1 MGQSRPANS
10 ELAAGEITEM
20 LRAWSSGSR
29 DDAERLFPAVYDE
42 LKRQA
47 QSFMRR
53 ERPGHTLQTTALINE
68 AYLKLRGQKDFQWE
82 SREHFFAICATLMR
96 RILVDHAK
104 GKRRAKRGG
113 RAEHEP
119 IDGLAIAAKKDSG
132 VDVLALDEA
141 LERLGKFD
149 PQQARIVELKFFS
162 GFSVEE
168 IAELLET
175 SDSTVKR
182 DWRAAKAWLK
192 HELAGMEE

>member
-1 MGQSRPANS
+1 MSASQFSSHA
-10 ELAAGEITEM
+10 ITEM

-68 AYLKLRGQKDFQWE
+68 AYLKLREQREFQWE

-96 RILVDHAK
+96 RILVDHA
-104 GKRRAKRGG
+104 RARHREKRGG
-113 RAEHEP
+113 GAER
-119 IDGLAIAAKKDSG
+119 ITLDGVAMAAAEKTD

-141 LERLGKFD
+141 LESLAKFD

-162 GFSVEE
+162 GFSIEE
-168 IAELLET
+168 IAELLQI

-192 HELAGMEE
+192 HELANDET

>member
-1 MGQSRPANS
+1 MSASQFSSHA
-10 ELAAGEITEM
+10 ITEM

-68 AYLKLRGQKDFQWE
+68 AYLKLREQREFQWE

-104 GKRRAKRGG
+104 GRRRAKRGG
-113 RAEHEP
+113 NAVHEQL
-119 IDGLAIAAKKDSG
+119 DGLAIAAKSDG
-132 VDVLALDEA
+132 DVDVLALDEA
-141 LERLGKFD
+141 LESLAKFD

-162 GFSVEE
+162 GFSIEE
-168 IAELLET
+168 IAELLQI

-192 HELAGMEE
+192 HELANDET

>member
-1 MGQSRPANS
+1 M
-10 ELAAGEITEM
+10 
-20 LRAWSSGSR
+20 
-29 DDAERLFPAVYDE
+29 
-42 LKRQA
+42 
-47 QSFMRR
+47 
-53 ERPGHTLQTTALINE
+53 
-68 AYLKLRGQKDFQWE
+68 
-82 SREHFFAICATLMR
+82 
-96 RILVDHAK
+96 
-104 GKRRAKRGG
+104 
-113 RAEHEP
+113 
-119 IDGLAIAAKKDSG
+119 
-132 VDVLALDEA
+132 LALDEA

>member
-1 MGQSRPANS
+1 MDENGRRDGASFS
-10 ELAAGEITEM
+10 GKITEM

-68 AYLKLRGQKDFQWE
+68 AYLKLREQKDFRWE
-82 SREHFFAICATLMR
+82 SRQHFFAICATLMR

-104 GKRRAKRGG
+104 GRRRAKRGG
-113 RAEHEP
+113 DAVHEP
-119 IDGLAIAAKKDSG
+119 IDDLAIAAKNDG

-141 LERLGKFD
+141 LEQLAKFD

-162 GFSVEE
+162 GFEVDE
-168 IAELLET
+168 IAQLLQI

-182 DWRAAKAWLK
+182 DWRAAKAWLR
-192 HELAGMEE
+192 HELESKE

>member
-1 MGQSRPANS
+1 
-10 ELAAGEITEM
+10 M

-68 AYLKLRGQKDFQWE
+68 AYLKLREQRDFQWE

-96 RILVDHAK
+96 RILVDHAR
-104 GKRRAKRGG
+104 GRRRDKRGG
-113 RAEHEP
+113 GAERVTLEG
-119 IDGLAIAAKKDSG
+119 IAMAAAGKDGE

-141 LERLGKFD
+141 LERLAKFD

-162 GFSVEE
+162 GFGVDE
-168 IAELLET
+168 IAEILKI

-182 DWRAAKAWLK
+182 DWRAAKAWLR
-192 HELAGMEE
+192 HELEEAEQ